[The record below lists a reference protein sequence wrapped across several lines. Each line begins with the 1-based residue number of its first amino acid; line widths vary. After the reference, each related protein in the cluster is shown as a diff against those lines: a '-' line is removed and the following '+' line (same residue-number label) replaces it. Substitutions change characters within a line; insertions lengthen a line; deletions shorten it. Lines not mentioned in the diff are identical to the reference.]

1 MDADEPRNGRIFEYF
16 RITEVNVPSVQILN
30 LSSDASYKMPFEDIT
45 FQNLKKFG
53 RSFLNRSAKVS
64 SFLDEVCPEH

>member
-53 RSFLNRSAKVS
+53 RSYLNRSAKVS